1 MFNKKEVKLDKI
13 DTLIGKNTKLEG
25 KIECK
30 GTIRLDGELTGDL
43 IVEGNVIIGESGKVN
58 GNITCNNVF
67 ISGIVKGNVIS
78 KEMLRL
84 TNTAKL
90 YGDIQVKTFIVDE
103 NAVFEGSCKMEAT
116 KTSNETKVN
125 KESKKSK

>member
-1 MFNKKEVKLDKI
+1 MFNKKEAKLDKI

-30 GTIRLDGELTGDL
+30 GTIRLDGELIGDL
-43 IVEGNVIIGESGKVN
+43 SVEGDVIIGESGKIN
-58 GNITCNNVF
+58 GNIICNNIF
-67 ISGIVKGNVIS
+67 ISGMVKGNIIS
-78 KEMLRL
+78 KELLRL

-103 NAVFEGSCKMEAT
+103 NAVFEGSCKMENA
-116 KTSNETKVN
+116 KTLNETKIN